1 MNQVVL
7 LLRRHLSPSRSIRPQ
22 TGPSQTRTAIASDR
36 PGDRAGHLE
45 V

>member
-7 LLRRHLSPSRSIRPQ
+7 LLRRHLSPSRSIRLQ

-36 PGDRAGHLE
+36 PGDRDGRPE
-45 V
+45 G